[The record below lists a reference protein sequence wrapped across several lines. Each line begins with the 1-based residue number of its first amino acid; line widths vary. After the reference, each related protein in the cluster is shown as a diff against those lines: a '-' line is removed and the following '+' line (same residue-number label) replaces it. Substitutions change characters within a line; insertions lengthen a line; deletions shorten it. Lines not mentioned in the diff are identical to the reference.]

1 MPACLCVRDYMV
13 CVSVCARVCVWLLKD
28 LLFGAVNFNDVCQL

>member
-13 CVSVCARVCVWLLKD
+13 CVSVCARVCVAAERFVIWSGE
-28 LLFGAVNFNDVCQL
+28 F